1 MKNIISYLR
10 IKEWLSSK
18 VTMMLG
24 IFVYFSYIGKW
35 DGETTIIGLI
45 TFFLVVTMFL
55 AISYIAND
63 YSDIEVD
70 KKADKKKVIASM
82 KKWQI

>member
-45 TFFLVVTMFL
+45 TFFYLSQCF
-55 AISYIAND
+55 
-63 YSDIEVD
+63 
-70 KKADKKKVIASM
+70 
-82 KKWQI
+82 